1 MRYRYFILILL
12 FFCLSIKARGQQAFF
27 IRGVV
32 SKNLST
38 ERIAQTVIKNLRS
51 NDIIESDDLGW
62 FTIKAAVGDT
72 LLFSKN
78 GYTAQKIAIKSIGDL
93 PVSMQPVINL
103 DEVTIKGQTKRQELS
118 DIMKDYRSQGT
129 YYDGKPPVLSFLT
142 SPITGIYELFGAT
155 PNRARRF
162 ATYAK
167 GEIENTEVDRR
178 YNIAMVKRVTNAS
191 DSTAQKF
198 MEYYKPSFEDM
209 KEWNDYELIKHVRSA
224 YDFYEKSP
232 NKDMLDNLNSPPLVA
247 PAKKPIPYIP
257 SPGG

>member
-1 MRYRYFILILL
+1 MPYKYFILTLLL
-12 FFCLSIKARGQQAFF
+12 FCLVINTKGQQAF
-27 IRGVV
+27 IIKGVV

-38 ERIAQTVIKNLRS
+38 ERISRVVIKNLRS

-72 LLFSKN
+72 LLFSKKN
-78 GYTAQKIAIKSIGDL
+78 YTSQKIAIKGIGDL
-93 PVSMQPVINL
+93 PVFMQPVINL

-118 DIMKDYRSQGT
+118 DVLKDYDRKGI
-129 YYDGKPPVLSFLT
+129 YYNGDPPVMSLLLN
-142 SPITGIYELFGAT
+142 PLNDLHLLFGKDA
-155 PNRARRF
+155 ADLRRF
-162 ATYAK
+162 KTYAK
-167 GEIENTEVDRR
+167 GELENTEVDRR

-209 KEWNDYELIKHVRSA
+209 KEWNDYDLIRHVKSA
-224 YDFYEKSP
+224 YDYYEKSP
-232 NKDMLDNLNSPPLVA
+232 NKEMLDRLNSPPLVA

-257 SPGG
+257 PAG